1 MIWEHKTFFQDIPNE
16 ELRYNISENSHNQEI
31 LLGEYF

>member
-16 ELRYNISENSHNQEI
+16 EMGYMISENSHSQEI
-31 LLGEYF
+31 LFGN